1 MNDEIN
7 LTSTAKLVSFE
18 AHSGN
23 RNWTVRACTWG
34 DPEASHACALLVH
47 GLGAHSGWFE
57 AFARRLSA
65 KGIFAMSYDQIGFG
79 LRKDELFHSKNEWLD
94 DLIASWGELKS
105 IAGGAKKPL
114 YLIGN
119 SMGAVV
125 AYSCVGSVKP
135 DAMIL
140 FSPGF
145 DGHPVTF
152 NIGYKLK
159 ALAAAIFAPDSDVI
173 LPYSVDDIT
182 PSQTVRDFLTADPQR
197 RFAISA
203 RMGLELLKLTLA
215 TKGGSK
221 IAHCPVLMATAGI
234 EKIVDN
240 NVSEKLFNELSAPVK
255 KRLKYADS
263 MHDLMFD
270 PNLDEIVNE
279 VCNWLA
285 SVTGSPTTEISTSK

>member
-7 LTSTAKLVSFE
+7 LTSTATKLSFNAE
-18 AHSGN
+18 NGK
-23 RNWTVRACTWG
+23 RKWTVKARSWG
-34 DPEASHACALLVH
+34 APGEAQAYALLVH

-57 AFARRLSA
+57 AFAHRLSA
-65 KGIFAMSYDQIGFG
+65 KNIFALSYDQIGFG
-79 LRKDELFHSKNEWLD
+79 LRRGEQFHSKEEWLE
-94 DLIASWGELKS
+94 DLVASWDYLKTL
-105 IAGGAKKPL
+105 AGSNKPL

-125 AYSCVGSVKP
+125 AYSCVEQVKP
-135 DAMIL
+135 DAMVL

-145 DGHPVTF
+145 DGHPITF
-152 NIGYKLK
+152 NLGYKLK
-159 ALAAAIFAPDSDVI
+159 ALIAAIFAPDSDVV

-182 PSQTVRDFLTADPQR
+182 PSQAVRDFLTNDPDR

-203 RMGLELLKLTLA
+203 RMGLELLKLTLS
-215 TKGGSK
+215 TKGTRKTSP
-221 IAHCPVLMATAGI
+221 CPVLMATAGI

-255 KRLKYADS
+255 KRLRYESS

-270 PNLDEIVNE
+270 TNLDDIVTE
-279 VCNWLA
+279 VCEWLA
-285 SVTGSPTTEISTSK
+285 SVAGSPASEISTSK

>member
-1 MNDEIN
+1 MDDEIN
-7 LTSTAKLVSFE
+7 LTSTANLLSFA
-18 AHSGN
+18 AHSSR
-23 RNWTVRACTWG
+23 RNWTIKARSWG
-34 DPEASHACALLVH
+34 DPDTSQAGALLVH

-65 KGIFAMSYDQIGFG
+65 RGIFTISYDQVGFG
-79 LRKDELFHSKNEWLD
+79 SRRDELFHSKNEWLD
-94 DLIASWGELKS
+94 DLIASWKQLKT
-105 IAGGAKKPL
+105 IAGANQKPL

-125 AYSCVGSVKP
+125 AYSGVESVKP
-135 DAMIL
+135 DAMVL

-145 DGHPVTF
+145 DGHPGTF
-152 NIGYKLK
+152 NLGYKLK
-159 ALAAAIFAPDSDVI
+159 ALVAAIFAPDSDVV
-173 LPYSVDDIT
+173 LPYAVEDIT
-182 PSQTVRDFLTADPQR
+182 PSQSVRDFLTADPDR

-215 TKGGSK
+215 TKGGQKS
-221 IAHCPVLMATAGI
+221 APCPVLMATAGI

-240 NVSEKLFNELSAPVK
+240 HVSEKLFKELTAPVK
-255 KRLKYADS
+255 KRLIYPSA

-270 PNLDEIVNE
+270 PNLNGIVDD

-285 SVTGSPTTEISTSK
+285 SLPKTTANEISTSK